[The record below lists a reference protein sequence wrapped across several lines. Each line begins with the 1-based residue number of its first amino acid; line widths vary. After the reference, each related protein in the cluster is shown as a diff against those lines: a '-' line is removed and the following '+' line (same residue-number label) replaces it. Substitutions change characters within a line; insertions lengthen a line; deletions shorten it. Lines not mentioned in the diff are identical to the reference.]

1 MEKCHARHLSATS
14 CGYIKTDMVIPY
26 PRIPPTIFSIGP
38 IALRWYSVMY
48 VVGYVLGYRL
58 ALRRIET
65 GRSSLSRIDLD
76 NLIWYLVAG
85 MLLGARLVYVLVYGR
100 AEYTAHPLE
109 AFAVW
114 KGGLSFHGAIAGMT
128 VAIALFARRYRHS
141 ILEVTDLVALCGAP
155 GLFFGRLGNFINGEL
170 YGRPTNV
177 PWAMIFPADPLH
189 VPRHPSQLYEAF
201 AEGVILSALL
211 WWVDGL
217 ARARG
222 YNRPGLMTALFLA
235 GYAIVRF
242 SLEFTRQPDAQ
253 LGLVIGPLSMGQVLS
268 TIMLAVG
275 LSLLGVIYRGREA
288 SVASG

>member
-1 MEKCHARHLSATS
+1 
-14 CGYIKTDMVIPY
+14 MVIPY
-26 PRIPPTIFSIGP
+26 PRIPPTIVSIGP

-58 ALRRIET
+58 ALRRIGT
-65 GRSSLSRIDLD
+65 GRSRLSREDLD

-85 MLLGARLVYVLVYGR
+85 MLIGARLVYVFVYGR
-100 AEYTAHPLE
+100 AEYSAHPWE

-114 KGGLSFHGAIAGMT
+114 RGGLSFHGAIAGMT

-141 ILEVTDLVALCGAP
+141 ILEVTDLVSLCGAP

-170 YGRPTNV
+170 YGRPSNV
-177 PWAMIFPADPLH
+177 PWAMIFPTDPLQ

-201 AEGVILSALL
+201 AEGVVLSALL
-211 WWVDGL
+211 WWIDGL

-222 YNRPGLMTALFLA
+222 YNRGGLMTALFLV
-235 GYAIVRF
+235 GYAIARF

-253 LGLVIGPLSMGQVLS
+253 LGLVIGPFSMGQVLS

-275 LSLLGVIYRGREA
+275 LALLGVIYRGREA
-288 SVASG
+288 SAASG